1 MKFQDYYERLG
12 IPRDADEDAVKK
24 AYRKLALKWHPDRH
38 KEADRARA
46 EAEFKQISEAYE
58 VLSDAEKRLEY
69 DRLAGGRRQGEEFAP
84 PPGAR
89 SMTPEEFEAA
99 FGGSGG
105 FSDFF
110 QEMFGGKVRDD
121 FARGPRA
128 HARYRYRGADVR
140 ADLHLAISDVLAG
153 GKRTFEFPARLSCPL
168 CGGTGGVDEHVCPS
182 CGGVGAV
189 QKRRTVELTI
199 PDGARDHH
207 AVGRAPRD
215 DVRRPD
221 GARRRE
227 REDPARV
234 ARREPPAPARPRPR
248 GRVRRSRRLLPGR
261 FDRPAAHA
269 VEAPAGT
276 ARRARGRVGPGVG
289 GRFRWR
295 VPRRLFGQGRF
306 GQGPS
311 GSRRAGRAVAVSEHT
326 AGAAGEVYLSL
337 ETVAEVY
344 RVEVVW
350 LREVVDSGLLG
361 SSDPQGPAFSIAAVR
376 LDHVATIVR
385 MHRLLGLDVDA
396 IRLALEHAETNW

>member
-58 VLSDAEKRLEY
+58 VLSDAEKRREY

-168 CGGTGGVDEHVCPS
+168 CGGTGEVDEHVCPS

-199 PDGARDHH
+199 PDGARDGLRMRLKGLGEPGEDGAEAGDLHLVLRLDDD
-207 AVGRAPRD
+207 ATYRRDGSDLEARATITPWDALRGTTF
-215 DVRRPD
+215 DVRTARAVVSVKIPPESHAGSRLRLRGHGLADESGGRGDFYLVVSIDLPRTLSKRQRELLAELAAVSGPVSADVPGDVSRD
-221 GARRRE
+221 GSSAK
-227 REDPARV
+227 
-234 ARREPPAPARPRPR
+234 
-248 GRVRRSRRLLPGR
+248 GGSGKG
-261 FDRPAAHA
+261 RPAAG
-269 VEAPAGT
+269 APE
-276 ARRARGRVGPGVG
+276 GRSP
-289 GRFRWR
+289 
-295 VPRRLFGQGRF
+295 
-306 GQGPS
+306 
-311 GSRRAGRAVAVSEHT
+311 
-326 AGAAGEVYLSL
+326 
-337 ETVAEVY
+337 
-344 RVEVVW
+344 
-350 LREVVDSGLLG
+350 
-361 SSDPQGPAFSIAAVR
+361 
-376 LDHVATIVR
+376 
-385 MHRLLGLDVDA
+385 
-396 IRLALEHAETNW
+396 